1 MCAIIVSKLRYESVD
16 LESGDSIKTGEAGVD
31 GNTTTPLVADDS
43 VDYAQVED
51 SKLCKEYSL
60 TALNCLSI
68 EGRMGKDPGDKCFN
82 LLPVAFC
89 GIHNPK
95 REPSLYGM
103 YPGGINLDFKTM
115 RIPPLDY
122 AEQ

>member
-1 MCAIIVSKLRYESVD
+1 MCAIIVSKLRDESVD
-16 LESGDSIKTGEAGVD
+16 LESGGVIKTGEAGGG
-31 GNTTTPLVADDS
+31 GNSAMSLVAEDS
-43 VDYAQVED
+43 VDYAQTED
-51 SKLCKEYSL
+51 SQFCKEYSL

-103 YPGGINLDFKTM
+103 YPGGINLDSKSM
-115 RIPPLDY
+115 RIPPPSN
-122 AEQ
+122 